1 MPVHSV
7 GLHHGVGK
15 ITIEEL
21 IEKWRTYPLLYN
33 VKLDEYKDRD
43 KKKKALDKTLTLA
56 TVYVIDQHGQLHP

>member
-1 MPVHSV
+1 MEW
-7 GLHHGVGK
+7 GK

-21 IEKWRTYPLLYN
+21 IEKWRNYPLLYN

-56 TVYVIDQHGQLHP
+56 TVLCY